1 MYPYNKAID
10 GSKANTFT
18 ATVHGDVII
27 KYQILIHENNTG
39 VSVYTSDEISGTYY
53 NGDTIIFVLPSSQLQ
68 NGKDL
73 LWKIKL
79 WDRNNNTL
87 TSPPVFF
94 KTRATPVVQVNEISS
109 PHNRANVDFSG
120 TYYQHQNVPIQ
131 YYIWNIYDA
140 EDNLIDTSGKIYNSK
155 LTYNYDGLLSGN
167 TYKYQL
173 VVVNQDNVQITSS
186 KFSFSVYYDTYNYK
200 IGLTPKVEILNDL
213 NAAKIYL
220 VGDKYS
226 RGISTGRYSF
236 VKDTPFIGANS
247 VKINNGTIY
256 YNEVSGTPLS
266 LNEKNFTV
274 VLDTVIDEK
283 KTGEIIDLS
292 SQLPSK
298 SYKLIIKSHKF
309 FSIIN
314 GDEKEVIPFFSTIK
328 SGQTTTGEPEDDTGY
343 IWDDNEVWYDSK
355 FWTEPTPISKHFNIK
370 LFPTTVEIMEVE

>member
-18 ATVHGDVII
+18 ATVHGDVIT

-94 KTRATPVVQVNEISS
+94 KTRTTPVVQVNEISS

-173 VVVNQDNVQITSS
+173 VVVNQDNVQIASS
-186 KFSFSVYYDTYNYK
+186 KFSFSVYYDTYNYN

-256 YNEVSGTPLS
+256 YNASYYILAKTKGDGLVS
-266 LNEKNFTV
+266 EK
-274 VLDTVIDEK
+274 
-283 KTGEIIDLS
+283 
-292 SQLPSK
+292 
-298 SYKLIIKSHKF
+298 
-309 FSIIN
+309 
-314 GDEKEVIPFFSTIK
+314 
-328 SGQTTTGEPEDDTGY
+328 
-343 IWDDNEVWYDSK
+343 
-355 FWTEPTPISKHFNIK
+355 
-370 LFPTTVEIMEVE
+370 PTTQQIPRRRRFNFLFIFRISPGFFVGFIPRRYAMSSSGYSPDYDYNYDNDYDYGYYDDDWSIQRISEQEYMFLRRIGIPEMNVMM